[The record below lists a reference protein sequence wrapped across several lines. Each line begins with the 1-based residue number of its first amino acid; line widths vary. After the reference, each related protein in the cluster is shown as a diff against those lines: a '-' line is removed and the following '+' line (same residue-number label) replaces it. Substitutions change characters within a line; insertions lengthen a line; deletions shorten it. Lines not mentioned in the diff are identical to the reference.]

1 MRLRVVPAAV
11 RRGVPVRRRRVCRG
25 CEFAALAAAAQLP
38 HVAALT
44 GAGQVLDL
52 AAAAQLP
59 HAAAWTGAGPV
70 LDLADA
76 LI

>member
-1 MRLRVVPAAV
+1 MHLRVVPAAV

-38 HVAALT
+38 H
-44 GAGQVLDL
+44 
-52 AAAAQLP
+52 
-59 HAAAWTGAGPV
+59 AAAWTGAGPV